1 MIEIRFSDHAA
12 RRMFQ
17 WYLTPADVTTALSG
31 EVIESYPDDRPYP
44 SRLVLGWLGG
54 HTEPVHVLTAR
65 MPEGA
70 EIIITVYRP
79 DPNEWD
85 TTFRERR

>member
-1 MIEIRFSDHAA
+1 
-12 RRMFQ
+12 
-17 WYLTPADVTTALSG
+17 
-31 EVIESYPDDRPYP
+31 
-44 SRLVLGWLGG
+44 VLGWLGG
-54 HTEPVHVLTAR
+54 HTDPVHVLTAR